1 MNKVSV
7 LVAVYNAA
15 PFLPKC
21 LESLTNQT
29 FANLQI
35 VCVDDCST
43 DDSLSVLN
51 EYARQDDRI
60 KVVERSVNGGIA
72 KARNSG
78 LAVADGD
85 FVCMVDADDWLA
97 TDAIAQAVKVFQGH
111 PLSDCVLLRFVLAY
125 QEGNVYRL
133 EDYPC
138 EEFECLSGEEAFLKS
153 LDWRIHGIY
162 MVRMSIQQRFR
173 YDESARFYSDEN
185 TARLH
190 YFVSRE
196 VRQCAGIYYY
206 LQHSASATHAVSGN
220 RFDSIKAKESL
231 RQWLQQLSASPQV
244 IADFESDRWLNVVDM
259 YFYYF
264 QYRHKGLSIADAT
277 YGLSE
282 IHRAWRS
289 IDISKLP
296 SRLRRKFGYCPLRFS
311 WWAFRLQEELYFWL
325 RSLLHRNG

>member
-97 TDAIAQAVKVFQGH
+97 TDAIAQAVKVFKTILF
-111 PLSDCVLLRFVLAY
+111 PIVSCCVLFWPIKKEMCIVWRTILVR
-125 QEGNVYRL
+125 
-133 EDYPC
+133 
-138 EEFECLSGEEAFLKS
+138 S
-153 LDWRIHGIY
+153 L
-162 MVRMSIQQRFR
+162 
-173 YDESARFYSDEN
+173 N
-185 TARLH
+185 
-190 YFVSRE
+190 
-196 VRQCAGIYYY
+196 
-206 LQHSASATHAVSGN
+206 
-220 RFDSIKAKESL
+220 
-231 RQWLQQLSASPQV
+231 
-244 IADFESDRWLNVVDM
+244 
-259 YFYYF
+259 
-264 QYRHKGLSIADAT
+264 
-277 YGLSE
+277 
-282 IHRAWRS
+282 
-289 IDISKLP
+289 
-296 SRLRRKFGYCPLRFS
+296 
-311 WWAFRLQEELYFWL
+311 AFRVKKLF
-325 RSLLHRNG
+325 